1 LTQRKHVFLSFSQ
14 FFFTKERKCTTKGK
28 TNAGGLREEFF
39 FWEGGNLHHLA
50 INKKSVA
57 NPIRLIIIIIIKKEN
72 STFLYDL

>member
-14 FFFTKERKCTTKGK
+14 FFFTKEIKFTTKGK
-28 TNAGGLREEFF
+28 TNAGGLREEFV

-57 NPIRLIIIIIIKKEN
+57 NPIKTYN
-72 STFLYDL
+72 NHNN